1 MRAKLTICLVAVS
14 VLGLGCQS
22 QTTDTGTGTSTIE
35 VTGDG
40 FRGACAEGVTV
51 EARDIDGVFDVSA
64 WLNGLSLH
72 AIIDSGAQLAEI
84 DGFAEDNGQDTQILE
99 NDRALLL
106 DCHRALE
113 QQFGEDSSYLEN
125 FLVRSISLWAE
136 TPDSVELQRSV
147 QGEEDRSYTSICSL
161 HNSYQ
166 YATHDGWWHSNWDSD
181 ATSIAKVGTRE
192 GCTYSWINS
201 SWTCSEP
208 DHVPYVYQRGEC
220 YGNCG
225 AGCPGGNQQ
234 LTWDCHDHDQC
245 VRNGHSLASFWC
257 NDEFVSA
264 ADDELFAPS
273 CSGT

>member
-1 MRAKLTICLVAVS
+1 MRAKLGIFLAIGS
-14 VLGLGCQS
+14 VLGLGCEG
-22 QTTDTGTGTSTIE
+22 QTTTDAGASGIE
-35 VTGDG
+35 ITADG
-40 FRGACAEGVTV
+40 FRGTCAEGVTF
-51 EARDIDGVFDVSA
+51 EAHDVDGVYDISTS
-64 WLNGLSLH
+64 LNGLALN
-72 AIIDSGAQLAEI
+72 AIVDSGAQLAEI
-84 DGFAEDNGQDTQILE
+84 DGFAEANGEDTQILE
-99 NDRALLL
+99 DDRALLV
-106 DCHRALE
+106 DCHRTLE
-113 QQFGEDSSYLEN
+113 EHFGEDSSNLESI
-125 FLVRSISLWAE
+125 LVRSVSLWAE
-136 TPDSVELQRSV
+136 TPDTVELQRSV
-147 QGEEDRSYTSICSL
+147 EGEEDRSYTSICSL

-166 YATHDGWWHSNWDSD
+166 YATHDGWGHSNWDPD

-201 SWTCSEP
+201 RWTCSEP
-208 DHVPYVYQRGEC
+208 DHKNYVYQRGEC

-225 AGCPGGNQQ
+225 GGCPGGNQQ

>member
-1 MRAKLTICLVAVS
+1 MGLAALSL
-14 VLGLGCQS
+14 LGLGCDG
-22 QTTDTGTGTSTIE
+22 QTSDTGASGIEITSSGIRGT
-35 VTGDG
+35 
-40 FRGACAEGVTV
+40 CAEGVEL
-51 EARDIDGVFDVSA
+51 EARDIDGVFDISA
-64 WLNGLSLH
+64 RLNGLSLH
-72 AIIDSGAQLAEI
+72 SIVDTGAQLAEL
-84 DGFAEDNGQDTQILE
+84 DGFAESNGQDTVILE

-106 DCHRALE
+106 ACHQTLE
-113 QQFGEDSSYLEN
+113 QLFGEEASLLEN
-125 FLVRSISLWAE
+125 ILVRSVSLWAE
-136 TPDSVELQRSV
+136 TPDTLELRQSV
-147 QGEEDRSYTSICSL
+147 QGEEGRSYTSICSL

-192 GCTYSWINS
+192 GCTYSWLNGR
-201 SWTCSEP
+201 WTCSEP

-225 AGCPGGNQQ
+225 AGCPSGNQQ

-257 NDEFVSA
+257 NDEFISA

>member
-1 MRAKLTICLVAVS
+1 MRARLGCFLAIVS
-14 VLGLGCQS
+14 VLGLGCEGET
-22 QTTDTGTGTSTIE
+22 TTDTGASGIE
-35 VTGDG
+35 ITADG
-40 FRGACAEGVTV
+40 FKGTCAEGVTF
-51 EARDIDGVFDVSA
+51 EARDIDGVYDIST
-64 WLNGLSLH
+64 WLNGLSLN
-72 AIIDSGAQLAEI
+72 AIVDSGAQLAEI
-84 DGFAEDNGQDTQILE
+84 DGFAAANGQETQILE

-106 DCHRALE
+106 DCHRTLE
-113 QQFGEDSSYLEN
+113 QHFGEESSYLEN
-125 FLVRSISLWAE
+125 VLVRSVSLWAE
-136 TPDSVELQRSV
+136 TPDTLELRRSV

-166 YATHDGWWHSNWDSD
+166 YATHDGWWHSRWDSD
-181 ATSIAKVGTRE
+181 STSIAKVGTRE

-208 DHVPYVYQRGEC
+208 DHRDYVYQRGEC